1 MEEVAL
7 VGGSLFGLSCTP
19 GLFRIIERGQV
30 VHIRF
35 RNGTWDIRRVV
46 AMGTI
51 AGAAAGVVGGL
62 LGGAI
67 LGSVLAP
74 RPHYY
79 APAPVYVAPEP
90 AYVEPLCIA
99 RQQVYDPYYNVYRW
113 QRVQVPCY

>member
-1 MEEVAL
+1 MKKAFCAL
-7 VGGSLFGLSCTP
+7 AAAAMIIVLAMAAPNDARADGG
-19 GLFRIIERGQV
+19 RI
-30 VHIRF
+30 
-35 RNGTWDIRRVV
+35 T
-46 AMGTI
+46 
-51 AGAAAGVVGGL
+51 AGVVGGL

-79 APAPVYVAPEP
+79 APAPVYVPPEP